1 MSSSGALP
9 ELDSTYGCLF
19 LIGMYVLILEISCV
33 MTGSTHFC
41 LAQFLYSVSSNRILI
56 STGLLAHIKVL
67 RLWAL
72 SCLQLWF
79 YIEKYMDSDKLWLKL
94 YTILLWILSTL
105 YLILVLKFLY
115 IYFIKEFGNVAF
127 LDHLPKDIYRTAPFS
142 PVICTMVQALF
153 VMRAWNLSNNNYFL
167 TGFLACS
174 VIAQLV
180 LTIIFL
186 HKLRNFDQLSQLS
199 TILGFER
206 AMNILVLFTDT
217 VIALTLIWLLWR
229 RRSGFKKTEGIIRK
243 LVAFTIGT
251 GLITGVMAIVAFIAA
266 QTAPQTF
273 VYLLIDYCMAKLYYN
288 CMLAS
293 LNARSALRS
302 SSMNSTAGGLS
313 IHLDDLASTSA
324 SQARA
329 TRGSTTVSTNSYGGG
344 YKPRAIECRV
354 DIDINSGESTRDL
367 ERENS
372 AIELRKTADPI
383 GSSVV

>member
-19 LIGMYVLILEISCV
+19 LTGMYVLILEISCF
-33 MTGSTHFC
+33 MTGSTHFDFTQ
-41 LAQFLYSVSSNRILI
+41 LLYGVSSNRILV
-56 STGLLAHIKVL
+56 SKSLLAHIKVL
-67 RLWAL
+67 RLWAV

-79 YIEKYMDSDKLWLKL
+79 YIEKYIRSDKLWLKL

-105 YLILVLKFLY
+105 YLIFVLKFLY
-115 IYFIKEFGNVAF
+115 IYFVKEFGNVTF
-127 LDHLPKDIYRTAPFS
+127 LDHVPKDIHRTAPFS
-142 PVICTMVQALF
+142 PVICAMVQALF
-153 VMRAWNLSNNNYFL
+153 VMRAWNLSNQNYFL

-180 LTIIFL
+180 LTILFL

-199 TILGFER
+199 TILDFER

-217 VIALTLIWLLWR
+217 AIALTLIWLLWR

-243 LVAFTIGT
+243 LVAFTVGT

-266 QTAPQTF
+266 QTLPQTF
-273 VYLLIDYCMAKLYYN
+273 IYLLIDYCMAKLYYN

-302 SSMNSTAGGLS
+302 SNMNTTAGGLS
-313 IHLDDLASTSA
+313 IHLDDLASA
-324 SQARA
+324 SDLQTHA
-329 TRGSTTVSTNSYGGG
+329 TRGSTTVGTNSYGG

-354 DIDINSGESTRDL
+354 DIDIDSGESTQDL
-367 ERENS
+367 KRENS
-372 AIELRKTADPI
+372 ATDLRKTTDPI

>member
-1 MSSSGALP
+1 MMNLP
-9 ELDSTYGCLF
+9 T
-19 LIGMYVLILEISCV
+19 
-33 MTGSTHFC
+33 
-41 LAQFLYSVSSNRILI
+41 R
-56 STGLLAHIKVL
+56 
-67 RLWAL
+67 
-72 SCLQLWF
+72 
-79 YIEKYMDSDKLWLKL
+79 
-94 YTILLWILSTL
+94 
-105 YLILVLKFLY
+105 
-115 IYFIKEFGNVAF
+115 
-127 LDHLPKDIYRTAPFS
+127 DIYRTAPFS
-142 PVICTMVQALF
+142 PAICAMVQALF

-167 TGFLACS
+167 TGFLACT

-199 TILGFER
+199 TILDFER

-243 LVAFTIGT
+243 LVAFTVGT

-266 QTAPQTF
+266 QTAPETF
-273 VYLLIDYCMAKLYYN
+273 IYLLIDYCMAKLYYN

-302 SSMNSTAGGLS
+302 SNMNSTAGGLS
-313 IHLDDLASTSA
+313 IHLDDLASPSA
-324 SQARA
+324 SQTRA
-329 TRGSTTVSTNSYGGG
+329 TRGSTTVSTNSYGG
-344 YKPRAIECRV
+344 YKPKAIECRV

-372 AIELRKTADPI
+372 ATDLRKTTDSI